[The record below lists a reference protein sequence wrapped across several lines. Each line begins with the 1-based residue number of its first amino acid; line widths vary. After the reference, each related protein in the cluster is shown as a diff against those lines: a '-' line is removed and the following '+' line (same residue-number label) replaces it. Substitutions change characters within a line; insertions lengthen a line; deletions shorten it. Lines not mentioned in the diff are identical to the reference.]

1 MTDKVYAAVLVNYKT
16 RRGKAFQNMIKLLKR
31 LSLGLII
38 VYEKKTGMTVE
49 KLLDPDFSRYNRS
62 HIKEKRLMYEFES
75 RSGDHNTGGVTKK
88 KIVTSYREKVL
99 QIACFL
105 EKEGAMSVKAIRL
118 STGVETAGSIL
129 QKNHYE
135 WFVRVKRGVYQ
146 LSEKA
151 PQEMKSFKSAYDKA
165 KINDTGAL

>member
-1 MTDKVYAAVLVNYKT
+1 
-16 RRGKAFQNMIKLLKR
+16 
-31 LSLGLII
+31 
-38 VYEKKTGMTVE
+38 
-49 KLLDPDFSRYNRS
+49 
-62 HIKEKRLMYEFES
+62 
-75 RSGDHNTGGVTKK
+75 
-88 KIVTSYREKVL
+88 
-99 QIACFL
+99 
-105 EKEGAMSVKAIRL
+105 MSVKAIRL